1 MKKEEEKQNDADAD
15 VKQEEE
21 PVVHDTLEII
31 LPKEPTEAEI
41 ILQQENAFLSH
52 IDSDVYGF
60 LNLGDFMHEPLRSDP
75 LQRPCVAG
83 EANCVHVLQHKGLHP
98 VDRLPPGYIVREFY
112 LPRVWKKIVADQKL
126 PEAGSLCY
134 YCKKDR
140 AEQSLRNPSRCTYC
154 HGSITKKEKETN
166 SSDSGRVRLC
176 SRCLNSLVER
186 AIMKANRGYY
196 RGPYASGCNSLYR
209 CPI

>member
-1 MKKEEEKQNDADAD
+1 MKKEEEEKQND
-15 VKQEEE
+15 VKQEELAA
-21 PVVHDTLEII
+21 HDTFTII
-31 LPKEPTEAEI
+31 PTPKQPTEAEL

-83 EANCVHVLQHKGLHP
+83 EANCILVLQNKGLP
-98 VDRLPPGYIVREFY
+98 PGDGLPPGYIVREFY
-112 LPRVWKKIVADQKL
+112 LPRVWKKIVADQQL

-140 AEQSLRNPSRCTYC
+140 AERSLMNPWRCYNC
-154 HGSITKKEKETN
+154 HGDLTKKEHRDTN
-166 SSDSGRVRLC
+166 TGDNHTHRLC
-176 SRCLNSLVER
+176 SRCLNIFRER
-186 AIMKANRGYY
+186 AALKAAERFF
-196 RGPYASGCNSLYR
+196 RLTSLTGPYHPTPPY
-209 CPI
+209 